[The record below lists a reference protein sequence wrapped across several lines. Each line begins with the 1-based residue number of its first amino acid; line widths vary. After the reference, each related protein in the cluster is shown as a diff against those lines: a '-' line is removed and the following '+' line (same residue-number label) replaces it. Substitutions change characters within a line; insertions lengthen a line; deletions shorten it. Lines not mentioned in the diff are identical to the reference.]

1 MIHIGGFTEE
11 LSHYGYEFYTGFPRL
26 RGTNISPRFLIHTE
40 ATEPVHVS
48 ITIAT
53 LTGYSY
59 TQIITAPNNPI
70 SITIP
75 TYFQTREI
83 DFNYRNLG
91 IRITSKSFPISVIA
105 LGYNGTYPHISFLMQ
120 PYYEQPT
127 KEYVYFGISSS
138 SSVANVCSQ
147 ILLVGNRD
155 NTIVII
161 SPTQTILLPL
171 DPQLSNTTKKNVTKG
186 ESHTVILHAL
196 QTLLISVSNSL
207 DLTGTKIVSNYPL
220 TVIGAHEC
228 GQEPEGY
235 ECDTLATQVPPTINW
250 GTQYL
255 LLLNGQGFK
264 VMSSEA
270 NTSVVITCNTINI
283 TQVVLSSVGD
293 MYSFFANY
301 SQLCDITCNQRCY
314 IAQFGLSRDYLGSYP
329 NGNPFAMT
337 IPSISQYPH
346 SVNFKPIL
354 HDTMTTS
361 YSIVVPA
368 NSYFNNSILINNILT
383 NLSWSPIYNS
393 TGSVTGYGY
402 SSNIS
407 TSSTINIK
415 HSHPNGSLLV
425 TVYGI
430 FTAGGYGYLAGISL
444 KPKLPIVYFSSNNY
458 IVCESVSKEL
468 MIVVQR
474 LTDLSL
480 SLIIQI
486 SSSNLVNSKY
496 ISLCSTINHNCL
508 FLSIQHWNFFLGKL
522 RRLLTSLYLM
532 LIYL

>member
-1 MIHIGGFTEE
+1 MIYNIGGFTEE
-11 LSHYGYEFYTGFPRL
+11 LSHYGYEFCTGFPRL
-26 RGTNISPRFLIHTE
+26 RGTNIILRFLIHKEVTE
-40 ATEPVHVS
+40 HVLVTFS
-48 ITIAT
+48 T

-59 TQIITAPNNPI
+59 QQMITAANVPI
-70 SITIP
+70 AITIP
-75 TYFQTREI
+75 AGFQTREI

-91 IRITSKSFPISVIA
+91 IRITSMSFPISVIA
-105 LGYNGTYPHISFLMQ
+105 LGYNGIYPHSSFLMH

-147 ILLVGNRD
+147 ILLVGNRN
-155 NTIVII
+155 NTKIII

-196 QTLLISVSNSL
+196 QTLLISVSNGF

-264 VMSSEA
+264 VMASEA
-270 NTSVVITCNTINI
+270 NTSVIITCNTINI
-283 TQVVLSSVGD
+283 TQVVLPSVGD

-301 SQLCDITCNQRCY
+301 TQLCDTTCSQRCY

-346 SVNFKPIL
+346 NVNFKPI
-354 HDTMTTS
+354 TPYTTTIS
-361 YSIVVPA
+361 YNIVVPA
-368 NSYFNNSILINNILT
+368 NNYFNNSIIINDILT
-383 NLSWSPIYNS
+383 NLNWLPIYNS

-402 SSNIS
+402 SSNVS
-407 TSSTINIK
+407 TSNTISIK

-425 TVYGI
+425 TVYTV

-444 KPKLPIVYFSSNNY
+444 KPKLPIIHFSSNNY
-458 IVCESVSKEL
+458 SVCEGVSEEL

-486 SSSNLVNSKY
+486 SSSNLTNSKY
-496 ISLCSTINHNCL
+496 IIYVEC
-508 FLSIQHWNFFLGKL
+508 FLNYK
-522 RRLLTSLYLM
+522 
-532 LIYL
+532 